1 MGIPW
6 LANYKAFLLALIV
19 WSVCSLGSVNA
30 KDLHA
35 ISKVLHNQSGIVETD
50 DGAIISLGLTKEIPF
65 RVFTLN
71 NPDRLVLDFRDIDWR
86 GTKKEQ
92 FLADELVSDLRF
104 GLFQPGWSRMV
115 IDLAK
120 PLLVESAELNT
131 TGPNSVL
138 RVKIARS
145 DRAEFDANSGQASNQ
160 SWMHQIRKGI
170 QSPKT
175 GLRIAIDPGHG
186 GVDPGAVREGI
197 MEKDI
202 ALKFSLELAEV
213 ISEQTDFE
221 VVLTR
226 NSDMSVSLSERVEF
240 ARRSDADIFLS
251 VHSNTV
257 TRGDASGASVY
268 TLSERASDAA
278 SARLAELENRADIS
292 VGLNSQVEGDDVA
305 RILVDLAQADTNS
318 RSKIFAGKL
327 IEMLHESVGV
337 LRSKPHRSAGF
348 KVLKAHDIPSVL
360 LELGFMSNA
369 QDRQNMQNKNWR
381 REAANAVVEAIN
393 GWVAEDEERAK
404 LVLK

>member
-1 MGIPW
+1 MKSWTQVCLAALVVMSVW
-6 LANYKAFLLALIV
+6 LVGGLISHANQ
-19 WSVCSLGSVNA
+19 GN
-30 KDLHA
+30 LHA
-35 ISKVLHNQSGIVETD
+35 IAKVRHAQSGIELTQ
-50 DGAIISLGLTKEIPF
+50 DGALLSLGLTRQIPY

-71 NPDRLVLDFRDIDWR
+71 KPDRLVLDFQEVNWQ
-86 GTKKEQ
+86 GTQKDR
-92 FLADELVSDLRF
+92 FLRESLVHDLRF

-115 IDLAK
+115 IDLKEPMAIK
-120 PLLVESAELNT
+120 SAELKT
-131 TGPNSVL
+131 
-138 RVKIARS
+138 AS
-145 DRAEFDANSGQASNQ
+145 DRPVLKVALEAVGRADFDRQAGLSASGPWLRKDMAAKAEPKQA
-160 SWMHQIRKGI
+160 
-170 QSPKT
+170 
-175 GLRIAIDPGHG
+175 LRIAIDPGHG

-202 ALKFSLELAEV
+202 ALKFSLELAE
-213 ISEQTDFE
+213 IIKEQTSFE

-226 NSDMSVSLSERVEF
+226 QTDTSVSLSERVQF
-240 ARRSDADIFLS
+240 ARRSKADLFLS

-268 TLSERASDAA
+268 TLSERATDAA

-292 VGLNSQVEGDDVA
+292 VGLSNHVEEDNVA

-318 RSKIFAGKL
+318 RSRIFAGKL

-348 KVLKAHDIPSVL
+348 RVLKAHDIPSVL

-369 QDRQNMQNKNWR
+369 RDRRNMQDREWR
-381 REAANAVVEAIN
+381 RDAAASVVNAIL